1 MTHLTYYKRYSTPYA
16 YRISPPP
23 PSQWRAASLAGR
35 SGFFGFLRKQRK
47 TAKFKKEST
56 ARTANCR
63 NHSIAVR
70 SALVLYLQFTPSFWF
85 HFDTRSRLAC
95 FSFHVLGLRLCVR
108 RSAVL
113 VSAAN
118 IIWEAQLTEWIWSS
132 RLFPVDVCL
141 QLLPHLQ

>member
-23 PSQWRAASLAGR
+23 RRASGGPPVLRGAQAS
-35 SGFFGFLRKQRK
+35 SVFFTK

-118 IIWEAQLTEWIWSS
+118 IIWEAQLTERIWTS